1 MSASLEQ
8 SRIDVVKAAAAAVAP
23 AHRKGGGH
31 SDRVTEELEQ
41 FLLAYYR
48 LVATEDLLARPARE
62 LATIALQHK
71 EFAQQ
76 RAVGTHNVRAFN
88 PTAEDEGWSTGHT
101 VVQIVVD
108 DMPFLVDSVVAA
120 LGGFDR
126 GVHLIVHPQ
135 MTVSRSITGELR
147 SVVTDGSTTV
157 DNGSLGLVNESWMHL
172 EIDRLPSEALAEV
185 EARLSHVLD
194 NVRDS
199 VEDWPKMR
207 AHALTIA
214 SELKA
219 ATPPGTDPRQ
229 AREAARFLEWLAH
242 NNFTFLG
249 YREYALTSEKGHDV
263 SRPVPGTGLGLLR
276 YDRPQ
281 AAKGVVLTPAASK
294 TARDSTILIITK
306 ANSRA
311 TVHRDVYLDYISVK
325 KFNARGECVGE
336 QRFLGLYA
344 SAAYNDTIHDIPLL
358 DVRAEEVLRRTG
370 LSSDSHSGKDIL
382 QILETYP
389 RDELFQTSPAQLA
402 DIATSVLHLQERRK
416 TKLFTRRDE
425 FGRFVSCLVYLPR
438 DRYNTTVRLRIESIL
453 LDAFG
458 GANIDNTTRV
468 SESTLARLHFVVRMP
483 AGVEIPDVDED
494 ALEQRVIDATRTWD
508 EDLSEA
514 LEQAR
519 GLEGAART
527 MAAYAKALPEAYKED
542 FGVQTAVE
550 DLDRIDAL
558 GDGDRTTALHLY
570 DDPTCESP
578 KERRFKLYRRAD
590 LSLTQVLPLFTHL
603 GVEVTDERPYE
614 VPGTDGRVLHIFD
627 FGLRAHADAWG
638 HGAAEADVRQRFE
651 DAFRAVWDGRAES
664 DGFNALVLAAGLT
677 WRQVVILR
685 PVAKYLR
692 QTGSTFSQDYVE
704 SALVAHTG
712 LARSL
717 VQLFENRFDP
727 DAYPDTAAGADKRA
741 SREKAIV
748 TRIREALDDVA
759 SLDHDRIIRA
769 LLGVIQASL
778 RTNFYQPD
786 ERGMDKSYVS
796 LKLNPKKVPD
806 LPAPRPRFEIW
817 VYSPRVEGVHLRFG
831 KVARGGLRWSD
842 RREDFRTEILGLV
855 KAQMVKNAVIVPT
868 GSKGGFYAKQL
879 PDPAV
884 DRAAWMDEGIASYK
898 IFISG
903 LLDLTDNRVS
913 GKAVPP
919 HRVVRHDEHD
929 TYLVVAADKG
939 TAKFSDIA
947 NGISS
952 DYGFWL
958 DDAFA
963 SGGSAG
969 YDHKAMGITARGAWE
984 SVKRHFRELGVDTQ
998 TEDFTVVGVGDM
1010 SGDVFGNGMLLS
1022 EHIRLVAAFDHR
1034 HIFVDPTPDAA
1045 SSFAERR
1052 RLFEL
1057 PGSSW
1062 ADYDAQLISKGGGVF
1077 PRSAKSV
1084 PMTPE
1089 MVAALGLRAST
1100 KSLTPAELMKAIL
1113 LAPVDLFWNGGIGTY
1128 IKAASETSSE
1138 IGDRANDAIRVNGG
1152 ELRCKVVGEGGN
1164 LGASQ
1169 LGRIEAAL
1177 AGVRVNTDA
1186 IDNSAGVDTSD
1197 HEVNIKITLTELTR
1211 SGELTMKRRNSLLA
1225 SMTDEVAEQVL
1236 RDNYEQNVLLGNA
1249 RAQQHAMLTVHARL
1263 IQFLEEHGE
1272 LDRSL
1277 EFLPS
1282 DAEISRRQKD
1292 GLGLSAPEFSVL
1304 VAYTK
1309 LYLKSQLI
1317 ATSLPDDPWFAATL
1331 AEYFPKPLRGK
1342 YADQIAAHPLR
1353 REIITNA
1360 VANSMVN
1367 RGGITFA
1374 FRAVEETGATPEQVA
1389 RAYVVCREIF
1399 DLAGYV
1405 RRVEATDNVVSTV
1418 AQTALYLEFRRLL
1431 DRAVRWFLTSRPATL
1446 DIAAEVARF
1455 RPGIER
1461 YAGRVPELLQGSERA
1476 RLTRRA
1482 KDLQAKG
1489 VPEELALTA
1498 ASLLDCYS
1506 LLDCVE
1512 IAEETGERLDDVV
1525 GVYYL
1530 TSETFSID
1538 AMLTRVSALPREDRW
1553 DALARGALRDD
1564 LYAVLESLTR
1574 SVLEVSHARSDAPDR
1589 LAEWAELNADAL
1601 GRARAALGGIER
1613 MSHAGIAALSVALRT
1628 LRTVTRPASSAQP
1641 AAVEIPAAVA
1651 EAAASAATTSAE
1663 EATATAAESAVRD
1676 SREAVRTA
1684 SRTAAASV
1692 SGGGPAT
1699 AQRTAKSTTKAP
1711 AKSTAKSTA
1720 RTTTKGTVKSPAKQA
1735 SKPAAG
1741 STAKTAKSPKGST
1754 VRSTAGSTAK
1764 STAKSAAES
1773 TKSTAKAT
1781 KSTARAATSSPK
1793 RTGTAKSAAKTAKTA
1808 KTAKQPARKAATG
1821 ARR

>member
-8 SRIDVVKAAAAAVAP
+8 SRIDVMKAAAAAVAP
-23 AHRKGGGH
+23 VPRRGRGRSAGAAP
-31 SDRVTEELEQ
+31 DELEE
-41 FLLAYYR
+41 FLRAYYR

-62 LATIALQHK
+62 LAMIATEHRA
-71 EFAQQ
+71 FAQQ
-76 RAVGTHNVRAFN
+76 RQVGTFNVRAFN
-88 PTAEDEGWSTGHT
+88 PTAEDEGWSTSHS
-101 VVQIVVD
+101 VVQVVVD

-135 MTVSRSITGELR
+135 MTVSRDITGELK

-157 DNGSLGLVNESWMHL
+157 RSSSVGLVRESWMHL
-172 EIDRLPSEALAEV
+172 EIDRLPDDALPDV
-185 EARLSHVLD
+185 EERLRHVLE

-214 SELKA
+214 SELRS
-219 ATPPGTDPRQ
+219 ATPPGTDPHH
-229 AREAARFLEWLAH
+229 AREAGRFLEWLAH

-249 YREYALTSEKGHDV
+249 YREYSLAHENGKDV
-263 SRPVPGTGLGLLR
+263 SRQVPGTGLGLLR
-276 YDRPQ
+276 YDRPS
-281 AAKGVVLTPAASK
+281 AGKGLVLTPAASRA
-294 TARDSTILIITK
+294 ARDSSILIITK

-311 TVHRDVYLDYISVK
+311 TVHRDVYLDYISIK
-325 KFNARGECVGE
+325 RFDARGECVGE

-358 DVRAEEVLRRTG
+358 DVRAQEVLRLTG
-370 LSSDSHSGKDIL
+370 LSADSHSGKDIL

-389 RDELFQTSPAQLA
+389 RDELFQTSSAQLA
-402 DIATSVLHLQERRK
+402 EIATSVLHLQERRK
-416 TKLFTRRDE
+416 TKLFLRRDE

-438 DRYNTTVRLRIESIL
+438 DRYNTTVRLRIEAIL
-453 LDAFG
+453 LEAFG
-458 GANIDNTTRV
+458 GENIDNTTRV

-483 AGVEIPDVDED
+483 AGTDIPDVDEA

-514 LEQAR
+514 LGEAR
-519 GLEGAART
+519 GIEGAART

-542 FGVQTAVE
+542 FDVATAVD

-558 GDGDRTTALHLY
+558 GDGDRTTGLHLY
-570 DDPTCESP
+570 DDPASDDP
-578 KERRFKLYRRAD
+578 RERRFKLYRRAD

-614 VPGTDGRVLHIFD
+614 VPGPDGRTLHIFD
-627 FGLRAHADAWG
+627 FGLCADAQTWG
-638 HGAAEADVRQRFE
+638 SGDAALASTVRERFE
-651 DAFRAVWDGRAES
+651 EAFRAVWDGRAES

-685 PVAKYLR
+685 TVAKYLR

-704 SALVAHTG
+704 SALAANTG
-712 LARSL
+712 ISRSL
-717 VQLFENRFDP
+717 VELFEARFDP
-727 DAYPDTAAGADKRA
+727 DAFPDTESGRDKRA
-741 SREKAIV
+741 ARQKHIV
-748 TRIREALDDVA
+748 AGIKEALDDVA
-759 SLDHDRIIRA
+759 SLDHDRIVRA
-769 LLGVIQASL
+769 LLGVVLASL

-786 ERGMDKSYVS
+786 EAGHDKAYVS

-806 LPAPRPRFEIW
+806 LPAPRPMFEIW

-842 RREDFRTEILGLV
+842 RREDFRTEVLGLV

-898 IFISG
+898 LFISG
-903 LLDLTDNRVS
+903 LLDVTDNLVS
-913 GKAVPP
+913 GQAVPP
-919 HRVVRHDEHD
+919 HRVVRHDEDD

-947 NGISS
+947 NGLSAE
-952 DYGFWL
+952 YGFWL

-969 YDHKAMGITARGAWE
+969 YDHKGMGITARGAWE

-998 TEDFTVVGVGDM
+998 TQEFTVVGVGDM

-1022 EHIRLVAAFDHR
+1022 EHIRLLAAFDHR

-1045 SSFAERR
+1045 SSYAERR
-1052 RLFEL
+1052 RMFDL

-1062 ADYDAQLISKGGGVF
+1062 ADYDASLISKGGGIF
-1077 PRSAKSV
+1077 SRSAKSV
-1084 PMTPE
+1084 PVSPQ
-1089 MVAALGLRAST
+1089 MVAALGLRANT
-1100 KSLTPAELMKAIL
+1100 KSMTPAELMKAIL
-1113 LAPVDLFWNGGIGTY
+1113 LAPVDLLWNGGIGTY
-1128 IKAASETSSE
+1128 VKAAGETNGE

-1152 ELRCKVVGEGGN
+1152 DLRCKVVGEGGN

-1197 HEVNIKITLTELTR
+1197 HEVNIKILLTELTR
-1211 SGELTMKRRNSLLA
+1211 SGELTTKRRNTLLA

-1249 RAQQHAMLTVHARL
+1249 RAQQHGMLGVHERL
-1263 IQFLEEHGE
+1263 IQFLEAEGD

-1282 DAEISRRQKD
+1282 DAVIARRQKD
-1292 GLGLSAPEFSVL
+1292 GLGLTSPEFSVL
-1304 VAYTK
+1304 VAYAK
-1309 LYLKSQLI
+1309 LYLKNQLI
-1317 ATSLPDDPWFAATL
+1317 TTSLPDDPWFETTL
-1331 AEYFPKPLRGK
+1331 AEYFPKPLRAK
-1342 YADQIAAHPLR
+1342 YAEQIAAHPLR

-1374 FRAVEETGATPEQVA
+1374 YRAGEETGATPEQVA
-1389 RAYVVCREIF
+1389 RAYVVCREVF
-1399 DLAGYV
+1399 DLAGFV
-1405 RRVEATDNVVSTV
+1405 RRVEATDNVVSTA
-1418 AQTALYLEFRRLL
+1418 AQTALYLEFRRLI
-1431 DRAVRWFLTSRPATL
+1431 DRSVRWFLTSRPASL

-1455 RPGIER
+1455 RPGIQ
-1461 YAGRVPELLQGSERA
+1461 AFSGRIGELLQGSERT
-1476 RLTRRA
+1476 RLGRRA
-1482 KDLQAKG
+1482 RELEGKG
-1489 VPEELALTA
+1489 VPEELALGA
-1498 ASLLDCYS
+1498 ASLLDLYS
-1506 LLDCVE
+1506 LLDCIE
-1512 IAEETGERLDDVV
+1512 IAEDTGEQLDDVV
-1525 GVYYL
+1525 GVYFL

-1538 AMLTRVSALPREDRW
+1538 AMLTRVTMLPRDDRW
-1553 DALARGALRDD
+1553 DAMARGALRDD

-1574 SVLEVSHARSDAPDR
+1574 SVLEVSSSAHDAAGR
-1589 LAEWAELNADAL
+1589 LAEWSELNADAL

-1628 LRTVTRPASSAQP
+1628 LRTVTKP
-1641 AAVEIPAAVA
+1641 AASGQPTPVES
-1651 EAAASAATTSAE
+1651 ASAST
-1663 EATATAAESAVRD
+1663 
-1676 SREAVRTA
+1676 
-1684 SRTAAASV
+1684 
-1692 SGGGPAT
+1692 PA
-1699 AQRTAKSTTKAP
+1699 KKAP
-1711 AKSTAKSTA
+1711 AKKA
-1720 RTTTKGTVKSPAKQA
+1720 PAKKVA
-1735 SKPAAG
+1735 AKKAPAKKAAATKPSPSQRATAPTAAQGATPSTKAAG
-1741 STAKTAKSPKGST
+1741 TKA
-1754 VRSTAGSTAK
+1754 AGTK
-1764 STAKSAAES
+1764 AAG
-1773 TKSTAKAT
+1773 TKAAGTKAAG
-1781 KSTARAATSSPK
+1781 KKAAGK
-1793 RTGTAKSAAKTAKTA
+1793 
-1808 KTAKQPARKAATG
+1808 KAAT
-1821 ARR
+1821 A

>member
-8 SRIDVVKAAAAAVAP
+8 SRIDVIKAAAAAVAP
-23 AHRKGGGH
+23 PTRRGRGRSSGPAQAEFE
-31 SDRVTEELEQ
+31 D

-62 LATIALQHK
+62 LATIAAEHRA
-71 EFAQQ
+71 FAQE
-76 RAVGTHNVRAFN
+76 RPVGTFNVRAFN
-88 PTAEDEGWSTGHT
+88 PSSDDEGWSTGHT

-135 MTVSRSITGELR
+135 MTVSRTITGELKA
-147 SVVTDGSTTV
+147 VVTDGSTTV
-157 DNGSLGLVNESWMHL
+157 ESSGLGLVRESWMHL
-172 EIDRLPSEALAEV
+172 EIDRLPGDALPDV
-185 EARLSHVLD
+185 EARLRHVLD

-214 SELKA
+214 SELRS
-219 ATPPGTDPRQ
+219 ATPPGTDPHH
-229 AREAARFLEWLAH
+229 AREASRFLEWLAH

-249 YREYALTSEKGHDV
+249 YREYSLSHEDGHDV
-263 SRPVPGTGLGLLR
+263 SRQVPGTGLGLLR
-276 YDRPQ
+276 YDRPS
-281 AAKGVVLTPAASK
+281 AAKGLVLTPAASRA
-294 TARDSTILIITK
+294 ARDSNILIITK

-311 TVHRDVYLDYISVK
+311 TVHRDVYLDYISIK
-325 KFNARGECVGE
+325 KFDARGECVGE

-344 SAAYNDTIHDIPLL
+344 SAAYNDTIHDIPLI
-358 DVRAEEVLRRTG
+358 DVRAQEVLRLTG
-370 LSSDSHSGKDIL
+370 LSADSHSGKDIL

-389 RDELFQTSPAQLA
+389 RDELFQTSAQQLA

-416 TKLFTRRDE
+416 TKLFLRRDE

-438 DRYNTTVRLRIESIL
+438 DRYNTTVRLRIEAIL
-453 LDAFG
+453 LQAFG
-458 GANIDNTTRV
+458 GENIDNTTRV

-483 AGVEIPDVDED
+483 AGTDIPDIDEV
-494 ALEQRVIDATRTWD
+494 ALERRVIDATRTWD

-514 LEQAR
+514 LGQAR

-542 FGVQTAVE
+542 FDVATAVE

-570 DDPTCESP
+570 DDPASDDP
-578 KERRFKLYRRAD
+578 RERRFKLYRRAD

-614 VPGTDGRVLHIFD
+614 IPGADGRTLHIFD
-627 FGLRAHADAWG
+627 FGLCADARTWG
-638 HGAAEADVRQRFE
+638 AGDAALADDVRVRFE
-651 DAFRAVWDGRAES
+651 EAFRAVWDGRAES
-664 DGFNALVLAAGLT
+664 DGFIALVLAAGLT

-685 PVAKYLR
+685 TVAKYLR

-704 SALVAHTG
+704 SALVANTG
-712 LARSL
+712 IARSL
-717 VQLFENRFDP
+717 VELFETRFHP
-727 DAYPDTAAGADKRA
+727 DAFPATDAGRDKRA
-741 SREKAIV
+741 AREKHV
-748 TRIREALDDVA
+748 VSKVREALDDVA
-759 SLDHDRIIRA
+759 SLDHDRIVRA

-786 ERGMDKSYVS
+786 EHGHDKPYVS

-806 LPAPRPRFEIW
+806 LPAPRPMFEIW

-898 IFISG
+898 LFISG
-903 LLDLTDNRVS
+903 LLDVTDNLVS
-913 GKAVPP
+913 GSAVAPE
-919 HRVVRHDEHD
+919 RVVRHDEDD

-998 TEDFTVVGVGDM
+998 TEDFTCVGVGDM

-1034 HIFVDPTPDAA
+1034 HIFVDPDPDAA
-1045 SSFAERR
+1045 TSYAERR
-1052 RLFEL
+1052 RMFDL

-1062 ADYDAQLISKGGGVF
+1062 ADYDEKLISKGGGVF

-1084 PMTPE
+1084 PVSPQ
-1089 MVAALGLRAST
+1089 MVAALGLRSNT
-1100 KSLTPAELMKAIL
+1100 KAMTPADLMKAIL
-1113 LAPVDLFWNGGIGTY
+1113 LAPVDLLWNGGIGTY
-1128 IKAASETSSE
+1128 VKATSETNSE
-1138 IGDRANDAIRVNGG
+1138 IGDRANDAIRVNGAD
-1152 ELRCKVVGEGGN
+1152 LRCKVVGEGGN

-1197 HEVNIKITLTELTR
+1197 HEVNIKILLTELTR
-1211 SGELTMKRRNSLLA
+1211 SGELTMKRRNTLLA

-1249 RAQQHAMLTVHARL
+1249 RAQQHAMLGVHERL
-1263 IQFLEEHGE
+1263 IQFLEEKGD

-1292 GLGLSAPEFSVL
+1292 GLGLASPEFSVL
-1304 VAYTK
+1304 VAYAK
-1309 LYLKSQLI
+1309 LYLKNQLI
-1317 ATSLPDDPWFAATL
+1317 ATSLPDDPWFATTL

-1342 YADQIAAHPLR
+1342 YAEQIAAHPLR

-1374 FRAVEETGATPEQVA
+1374 YRAGEETGASPEQVA

-1399 DLAGYV
+1399 DLAGFV
-1405 RRVEATDNVVSTV
+1405 RRVEATDNVVSTA
-1418 AQTALYLEFRRLL
+1418 AQTALYLEFRRLI
-1431 DRAVRWFLTSRPATL
+1431 DRSVRWFLSSRPAEL

-1455 RPGIER
+1455 RPGIQ
-1461 YAGRVPELLQGSERA
+1461 AFSGRIAELLQGSERT
-1476 RLTRRA
+1476 RLQRRA
-1482 KDLQAKG
+1482 RELEGKG
-1489 VPEELALTA
+1489 VPEELALSA
-1498 ASLLDCYS
+1498 ACLLDGYS
-1506 LLDCVE
+1506 LLDCIE
-1512 IAEETGERLDDVV
+1512 IAEETGERLGDVV
-1525 GVYYL
+1525 QTYFL

-1538 AMLTRVSALPREDRW
+1538 AMLTRVTMLPRDDRW
-1553 DALARGALRDD
+1553 DAMARGALRDD

-1574 SVLEVSHARSDAPDR
+1574 SVLEVSNPRHDARAR
-1589 LAEWAELNADAL
+1589 LAEWSELNADAL

-1628 LRTVTRPASSAQP
+1628 LRTVTKPAASGQPAPVQVQVAQASAQP
-1641 AAVEIPAAVA
+1641 GAEKKSPA
-1651 EAAASAATTSAE
+1651 ST
-1663 EATATAAESAVRD
+1663 R
-1676 SREAVRTA
+1676 
-1684 SRTAAASV
+1684 
-1692 SGGGPAT
+1692 PA
-1699 AQRTAKSTTKAP
+1699 QKAP
-1711 AKSTAKSTA
+1711 AQKAPAQKST
-1720 RTTTKGTVKSPAKQA
+1720 
-1735 SKPAAG
+1735 
-1741 STAKTAKSPKGST
+1741 
-1754 VRSTAGSTAK
+1754 
-1764 STAKSAAES
+1764 
-1773 TKSTAKAT
+1773 AT
-1781 KSTARAATSSPK
+1781 KSTATKKTVAKAVTKKAVATPVS
-1793 RTGTAKSAAKTAKTA
+1793 KSAAKKAAPSTK
-1808 KTAKQPARKAATG
+1808 KGGARKAAAA

>member
-1 MSASLEQ
+1 M
-8 SRIDVVKAAAAAVAP
+8 
-23 AHRKGGGH
+23 
-31 SDRVTEELEQ
+31 EE
-41 FLLAYYR
+41 FLRAYYR

-62 LATIALQHK
+62 LATVANEHRA
-71 EFAQQ
+71 FAQE
-76 RAVGTHNVRAFN
+76 RPVGTFNVRVFN
-88 PTAEDEGWSTGHT
+88 PTAEDDGWSSMHT

-108 DMPFLVDSVVAA
+108 DMPFLVDSVVGA

-135 MTVSRSITGELR
+135 MTVSRTVTGELK

-157 DNGSLGLVNESWMHL
+157 QSNAVGLVRESWMHL
-172 EIDRLPSEALAEV
+172 EIDRLPADALPEV
-185 EARLSHVLD
+185 EARLRHVLE

-214 SELKA
+214 SELRS
-219 ATPPGTDPRQ
+219 ATPPGTDPHH

-249 YREYALTSEKGHDV
+249 YREYSLAREHGKDV
-263 SRPVPGTGLGLLR
+263 SRQVPGTGLGLLR
-276 YDRPQ
+276 YDRPS
-281 AAKGVVLTPAASK
+281 AGKGLVLTPAASSA
-294 TARDSTILIITK
+294 ARDSSILIITK

-325 KFNARGECVGE
+325 RFDARGECVGE

-358 DVRAEEVLRRTG
+358 DVRAQEVLRLTG
-370 LSSDSHSGKDIL
+370 LSPDSHSGKDIL

-389 RDELFQTSPAQLA
+389 RDELFQTTSAQLA
-402 DIATSVLHLQERRK
+402 EIATSVLHLQERRK
-416 TKLFTRRDE
+416 TKLFLRRDE

-453 LDAFG
+453 LEAFG
-458 GANIDNTTRV
+458 GENIDNTTRV

-483 AGVEIPDVDED
+483 AGTDIPDIDEV

-514 LEQAR
+514 LSQAR

-527 MAAYAKALPEAYKED
+527 MAAYARALPEAYKED
-542 FGVQTAVE
+542 FDVATAVD

-558 GDGDRTTALHLY
+558 GDGDLTTGLHLY
-570 DDPTCESP
+570 DDPASDDP
-578 KERRFKLYRRAD
+578 RERRFKLYRRAD

-614 VPGTDGRVLHIFD
+614 VRGPVGRTLHIFD
-627 FGLRAHADAWG
+627 FGLRADARAWG
-638 HGAAEADVRQRFE
+638 SGDAAATADVRCRFE
-651 DAFRAVWDGRAES
+651 EAFRAVWDGRAES

-685 PVAKYLR
+685 TVAKYLR

-704 SALVAHTG
+704 SALVANTG
-712 LARSL
+712 IARSL
-717 VQLFENRFDP
+717 VELFEARFDP
-727 DAYPDTAAGADKRA
+727 DAFPDTEAGHDKRA
-741 SREKAIV
+741 SREKHLV
-748 TRIREALDDVA
+748 TRITEALDGVA
-759 SLDHDRIIRA
+759 SLDHDRIVRA

-786 ERGMDKSYVS
+786 ANGHDKSYVS
-796 LKLNPKKVPD
+796 LKLNPKQVPD
-806 LPAPRPRFEIW
+806 LPAPRPMYEIW

-842 RREDFRTEILGLV
+842 RREDFRTEVLGLV

-898 IFISG
+898 LFISG
-903 LLDLTDNRVS
+903 LLDLTDNLVA
-913 GKAVPP
+913 GAAVPP
-919 HRVVRHDEHD
+919 HRVVRHDEDD

-947 NGISS
+947 NGLAA

-969 YDHKAMGITARGAWE
+969 YDHKGMGITARGAWE

-998 TEDFTVVGVGDM
+998 SQEFTVVGVGDM

-1034 HIFVDPTPDAA
+1034 HIFVDPNPDAA
-1045 SSFAERR
+1045 TSYAERR
-1052 RLFEL
+1052 RMFDL

-1062 ADYDAQLISKGGGVF
+1062 ADYDEKLISKGGGIF

-1084 PMTPE
+1084 PVSPQ
-1089 MVAALGLRAST
+1089 MVTALGLRHGT
-1100 KSLTPAELMKAIL
+1100 KSMTPAELMKAIL
-1113 LAPVDLFWNGGIGTY
+1113 LAPVDLLWNGGIGTY
-1128 IKAASETSSE
+1128 VKATAETNSE
-1138 IGDRANDAIRVNGG
+1138 IGDRANDAIRVNGSD
-1152 ELRCKVVGEGGN
+1152 LRCKVVGEGGN

-1177 AGVRVNTDA
+1177 AGVRINTDA

-1197 HEVNIKITLTELTR
+1197 HEVNIKILLTELTR
-1211 SGELTMKRRNSLLA
+1211 SGQLTTKRRNTLLA
-1225 SMTDEVAEQVL
+1225 SMTDEVADQVL

-1249 RAQQHAMLTVHARL
+1249 RAQQHEMLGVHERL
-1263 IQFLEEHGE
+1263 IQFLESGGD
-1272 LDRSL
+1272 LDRAL

-1282 DAEISRRQKD
+1282 DSEIARRQKA
-1292 GLGLSAPEFSVL
+1292 GLGLTSPEFSVL
-1304 VAYTK
+1304 VAYAK

-1317 ATSLPDDPWFAATL
+1317 NSSLPDDPWFETTL

-1342 YADQIAAHPLR
+1342 YAAEIAAHPLR

-1374 FRAVEETGATPEQVA
+1374 YRAGEETGATPEQVA
-1389 RAYVVCREIF
+1389 RAYIVCREVF
-1399 DLAGYV
+1399 DLAGFV
-1405 RRVEATDNVVSTV
+1405 RRVEATDNVVSTT
-1418 AQTALYLEFRRLL
+1418 AQTALYLEFRRLV
-1431 DRAVRWFLTSRPATL
+1431 DRSVRWFLSSRPASL

-1455 RPGIER
+1455 RPGVR
-1461 YAGRVPELLQGSERA
+1461 AFADRVPELLQGSERT
-1476 RLTRRA
+1476 RLERRIH
-1482 KDLQAKG
+1482 DLEGTG
-1489 VPEELALTA
+1489 VPEELATVA
-1498 ASLLDCYS
+1498 ASLLDQYS
-1506 LLDCVE
+1506 LLDCIE
-1512 IAEETGERLDDVV
+1512 IAEDTGERLEDVV
-1525 GVYYL
+1525 RVYFL

-1538 AMLTRVSALPREDRW
+1538 AMLGRVTMLPRDDRW
-1553 DALARGALRDD
+1553 DAMARGALRDD
-1564 LYAVLESLTR
+1564 LYAVLETLTR
-1574 SVLEVSHARSDAPDR
+1574 SVLEVSNRRHDAAAR
-1589 LAEWAELNADAL
+1589 LHEWSELNADAL
-1601 GRARAALGGIER
+1601 GRARSALGGIER

-1628 LRTVTRPASSAQP
+1628 LRTVTKPASSGQP
-1641 AAVEIPAAVA
+1641 APVELEANPNGSVSSTTRPRTEAKAAK
-1651 EAAASAATTSAE
+1651 AAKAAKEPSGSPASARKTT
-1663 EATATAAESAVRD
+1663 TANPGRPGSGKGAAKGA
-1676 SREAVRTA
+1676 
-1684 SRTAAASV
+1684 
-1692 SGGGPAT
+1692 
-1699 AQRTAKSTTKAP
+1699 
-1711 AKSTAKSTA
+1711 AKSTAKSTSKS
-1720 RTTTKGTVKSPAKQA
+1720 TSKSPAKGAAKSTPRKTAESPAIELPGRGPQDVP
-1735 SKPAAG
+1735 PAAG
-1741 STAKTAKSPKGST
+1741 NGADAEETATKTAA
-1754 VRSTAGSTAK
+1754 RQAA
-1764 STAKSAAES
+1764 ARIAAES
-1773 TKSTAKAT
+1773 RS
-1781 KSTARAATSSPK
+1781 
-1793 RTGTAKSAAKTAKTA
+1793 
-1808 KTAKQPARKAATG
+1808 
-1821 ARR
+1821 